1 MGLKLL
7 FVYFYMV
14 LIMYFCKF
22 FFFYIKLL
30 VLNLRFYFIYMS
42 MFILENLS
50 RELGWKFKMMVMV
63 IYLLEEMRIIEFIV

>member
-1 MGLKLL
+1 
-7 FVYFYMV
+7 MV

-22 FFFYIKLL
+22 FFLYIKLL

-42 MFILENLS
+42 MFILENFS

-63 IYLLEEMRIIEFIV
+63 IYLLEEMRIIEFIVYCI